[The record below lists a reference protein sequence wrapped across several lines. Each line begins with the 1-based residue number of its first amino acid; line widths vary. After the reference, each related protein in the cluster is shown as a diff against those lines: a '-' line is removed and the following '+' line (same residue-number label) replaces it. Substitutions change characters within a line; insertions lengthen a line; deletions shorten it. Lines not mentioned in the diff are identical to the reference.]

1 MDSTQLTLTLIEDTD
16 AAAPVWSLDE
26 QTREIGRRRVA
37 QARALLRS
45 HEPTD
50 GDAGGDHHSHP
61 HAA

>member
-1 MDSTQLTLTLIEDTD
+1 MDSTQLTLTLIEDPD

-37 QARALLRS
+37 QARELLRR
-45 HEPTD
+45 HEPIE
-50 GDAGGDHHSHP
+50 GAGGDHHHSHP